1 MRGVVVA
8 PQPRA
13 AEVGAQVLEAG
24 GNVVDAAIAT
34 AFMQMVVDPF
44 NCGIGGMGTC
54 QVFLADRNEH
64 LQIDFHGRAGSKAR
78 PDMWAKETRG
88 RTPISGYSLFD
99 DFRSELG
106 YTSVMTPGTPAGL
119 DELHQRYATLP
130 LAELMGPAIRALREG
145 VPVPA
150 YLSQQLHRAP
160 QPGIPDQVARIKASE
175 ACARI
180 YLKEDGSPLAAGDT
194 LRNQDMADT
203 LEQLSRRGLR
213 DFYTGLL
220 AKAIARDLE
229 MNGSFITAQDLASYR
244 VRVGRPVF
252 GSYRGYSVASNPPPG
267 GGSVVIEMLHI
278 LEGFDLGRMEHNG
291 AEHLHILASSMKLA
305 HQDRNAH
312 MGDPDY
318 VSVPLDAVFLSKEHA
333 RRRREAVVSGEGAKT
348 PAPGEQ
354 DSTHTLG
361 SASGV
366 VTPGLGFIY
375 NNSMKLA
382 DPAPGRPN
390 SIAPGKARNTGMC
403 PTILFQ
409 SGRPVL
415 AVGAPGGSVIMSA
428 VLQAMLNSVDWGMP
442 PVEAVSAA
450 RIHTEGQK
458 VYVEARVRSDVCRE
472 MERLG
477 HQVEHRVEG
486 YAHDFSRVQLA
497 RLDENGRLE
506 GGSDPRGDCGGVV
519 YARG

>member
-1 MRGVVVA
+1 
-8 PQPRA
+8 
-13 AEVGAQVLEAG
+13 
-24 GNVVDAAIAT
+24 
-34 AFMQMVVDPF
+34 
-44 NCGIGGMGTC
+44 
-54 QVFLADRNEH
+54 
-64 LQIDFHGRAGSKAR
+64 
-78 PDMWAKETRG
+78 MWAKEIRG
-88 RTPISGYSLFD
+88 QTPISGYSLFD

-106 YTSVMTPGTPAGL
+106 YTSIMTPGTPAGL
-119 DELHQRYATLP
+119 DELHRRYATVP
-130 LAELMGPAIRALREG
+130 LAELMGPAIRTMREG

-160 QPGIPDQVARIKASE
+160 QPGIPDQVARIKASD

-180 YLKEDGSPLAAGDT
+180 YLKKDGSPLAAGET
-194 LRNQDMADT
+194 LRNRDMADT
-203 LEQLSRRGLR
+203 LEQISRKGLK
-213 DFYTGLL
+213 DFYTGDL
-220 AKAIARDLE
+220 AKAIAHDLE
-229 MNGSFITAQDLASYR
+229 TNGSYITAQDLASYR

-278 LEGFDLGRMEHNG
+278 LEGYELGRMEHND
-291 AEHLHILASSMKLA
+291 AEHLHVLASAMKLA

-312 MGDPDY
+312 MGDPEY
-318 VSVPLDAVFLSKEHA
+318 VNVPLDAVFLSREHA
-333 RRRREAVVSGEGAKT
+333 RRRREAIASGDGVKT
-348 PAPGEQ
+348 PAPGEHDCTTHLVVM
-354 DSTHTLG
+354 DSRGNTVSMTHTLG

-382 DPAPGRPN
+382 DPMPGRPN

-403 PTILFQ
+403 PTIILRD
-409 SGRPVL
+409 GRPVL

-428 VLQAMLNSVDWGMP
+428 VLQALLNSIDWDMT

-472 MERLG
+472 LERLG
-477 HQVEHRVEG
+477 HQVEQRVEG
-486 YAHDFSRVQLA
+486 YAHDFSRAQLA
-497 RLDENGRLE
+497 RLDEDGRLT

-519 YARG
+519 CARG